1 MMRMIENL
9 SDETINIFQALFEMS
24 DTDNDGEISVRQL
37 RSIMCSIGKNPSEE
51 KLTKMTQDVDLDGSG
66 TINFKEFLYLMAKI
80 MNDDETEELLIEAF
94 KVFDKDGNGFITSHE
109 LRNIMIHLEEDLTPV
124 EIEEMVREADIN
136 NDGTIDLE
144 EFVKMMSSE

>member
-1 MMRMIENL
+1 
-9 SDETINIFQALFEMS
+9 
-24 DTDNDGEISVRQL
+24 
-37 RSIMCSIGKNPSEE
+37 
-51 KLTKMTQDVDLDGSG
+51 
-66 TINFKEFLYLMAKI
+66 MAKI

-109 LRNIMIHLEEDLTPV
+109 LRNIMIQLEEDLTPE

-136 NDGTIDLE
+136 NDGQIDLD

>member
-1 MMRMIENL
+1 
-9 SDETINIFQALFEMS
+9 
-24 DTDNDGEISVRQL
+24 
-37 RSIMCSIGKNPSEE
+37 
-51 KLTKMTQDVDLDGSG
+51 
-66 TINFKEFLYLMAKI
+66 MAKI

-109 LRNIMIHLEEDLTPV
+109 LRNIMIHLEEDLTPE

-136 NDGTIDLE
+136 NDGTIDLD

>member
-1 MMRMIENL
+1 
-9 SDETINIFQALFEMS
+9 
-24 DTDNDGEISVRQL
+24 
-37 RSIMCSIGKNPSEE
+37 
-51 KLTKMTQDVDLDGSG
+51 MTQDVDLDGSG

-109 LRNIMIHLEEDLTPV
+109 LRNIMIHLEEDLTPE

>member
-1 MMRMIENL
+1 MIENL

-37 RSIMCSIGKNPSEE
+37 RSIMCSIGKNQSEE

-109 LRNIMIHLEEDLTPV
+109 LRNIMIHLEEDLTPE

>member
-1 MMRMIENL
+1 
-9 SDETINIFQALFEMS
+9 
-24 DTDNDGEISVRQL
+24 
-37 RSIMCSIGKNPSEE
+37 
-51 KLTKMTQDVDLDGSG
+51 
-66 TINFKEFLYLMAKI
+66 

-109 LRNIMIHLEEDLTPV
+109 LRNIMIHLEEDLTPE

-136 NDGTIDLE
+136 NDGQIDLD